1 MKIAKKMAMT
11 AAAAVAAV
19 GLLAGCAAGPAGGDG
34 GDNAFVVAVGTNPAH
49 LNPAITTDNSTG
61 FVGQAVYEP
70 LVLLSNDFEL
80 VPALAKSWESNDD
93 ATQFTFHLQEGV
105 TWHDGEPFTSEDVKF
120 FFEEVMELHPLGG
133 PIIAVM
139 ESVDTPDESTVV
151 LNLSEPFGPVVEAMT
166 SFPIL
171 PAHIFA
177 GTDILTN
184 EANMA
189 PVGTG
194 PFVLEKFNTGDS
206 VELKKNEDY
215 WGEQGDVDSLIFKVM
230 PDNSAR
236 TLALQSGDVDFI
248 PETFFELAQRSVLE
262 GDDRYYIF
270 EAGTQPQQM
279 LMFYNTK
286 NPVLA
291 DYDVRQA
298 LLRAIDREAVSSK
311 VYLGTATPA
320 IAPIPNQVAWAI
332 DPSIDFT
339 KQFAYDQAEAEKLL
353 DAAGY
358 PKGADG
364 KRFTVSLNY
373 ITGLPTFAGTAEL
386 IKSNLEQI
394 GVEVNLVAEDVNVY
408 VESTFTNSTFDLSVI
423 ELAGYADPNLGSSR
437 VYVCNAGKTAFANAS
452 QICDD
457 VIDTA
462 FIKASQ
468 TSDRDERMGYF
479 TEAQN
484 RIAETL
490 GAAPIASAF
499 SIGAGR
505 ADKWD
510 GLDEF
515 TGYNF
520 RYWSA
525 LEAK

>member
-1 MKIAKKMAMT
+1 
-11 AAAAVAAV
+11 
-19 GLLAGCAAGPAGGDG
+19 PAGGDG

-248 PETFFELAQRSVLE
+248 PETFF
-262 GDDRYYIF
+262 
-270 EAGTQPQQM
+270 
-279 LMFYNTK
+279 
-286 NPVLA
+286 
-291 DYDVRQA
+291 
-298 LLRAIDREAVSSK
+298 
-311 VYLGTATPA
+311 
-320 IAPIPNQVAWAI
+320 
-332 DPSIDFT
+332 
-339 KQFAYDQAEAEKLL
+339 
-353 DAAGY
+353 
-358 PKGADG
+358 
-364 KRFTVSLNY
+364 
-373 ITGLPTFAGTAEL
+373 
-386 IKSNLEQI
+386 
-394 GVEVNLVAEDVNVY
+394 
-408 VESTFTNSTFDLSVI
+408 
-423 ELAGYADPNLGSSR
+423 
-437 VYVCNAGKTAFANAS
+437 
-452 QICDD
+452 
-457 VIDTA
+457 
-462 FIKASQ
+462 
-468 TSDRDERMGYF
+468 
-479 TEAQN
+479 
-484 RIAETL
+484 
-490 GAAPIASAF
+490 
-499 SIGAGR
+499 
-505 ADKWD
+505 
-510 GLDEF
+510 
-515 TGYNF
+515 
-520 RYWSA
+520 
-525 LEAK
+525 